1 MTQMPQILKFFQNDS
16 NATSFSHRLFHRLF
30 HHLLKKTLK
39 CQILFTTFMGL
50 SGLAY
55 LCSRCDHILLNKYS
69 RLRLLGQKT
78 LFPVVIALFCSQ
90 FSENIESWHES
101 SVPLRKVAEKSWR
114 WQKSRGIP
122 VIYDNLGGIS
132 DIYCKVYKSS

>member
-1 MTQMPQILKFFQNDS
+1 VAFQ
-16 NATSFSHRLFHRLF
+16 SFIKETVAF
-30 HHLLKKTLK
+30 
-39 CQILFTTFMGL
+39 QTF
-50 SGLAY
+50 A
-55 LCSRCDHILLNKYS
+55 ILNKYG

-90 FSENIESWHES
+90 FLENIESWHES

-132 DIYCKVYKSS
+132 DICR